1 MTDNKLIGEQSISR
15 RVFLGGA
22 GAVAGLALTRSRDWL
37 GSDSAGHTID
47 QLFTTFE
54 QSLTPTQR
62 ALTFLSHDH
71 PTRQI
76 TLTEAVHKTPHIGT
90 LYNSQQANLIRQMYN
105 RMLSA
110 QGRNWM
116 RNTINLEGRFS
127 GSILKIYSSDLT
139 RPSLENSQLVING
152 GHYMLR
158 SEDISGSG
166 YALGGPVS
174 YGQQI
179 GNNRYKVEGN
189 AYKAHGDA
197 MHLFHQS
204 LDHNERQM
212 AYQTTAPTELL
223 LQIQGHGAQISGV
236 KIADISDRAKEVARE
251 MLGTLFSGFTTTQ
264 QNEAWSA
271 IDDNGGIDS
280 LHVAM
285 YTDFAFYQDGARY
298 SDLNQ
303 QQRQARGIPYCQ
315 VWRIEGP
322 ASVIHFKGFP
332 HVHAYMNIVRD
343 PTRIAVGEALTETQR
358 SLSQTS
364 IRQLISETL
373 GQITGA
379 DSVYYPDLFL
389 GRISPGVVST
399 GSIYT
404 LDPYANDIVV
414 ADIAADAMS
423 PDLRHSLVKQGLPLI
438 AGKHYRIATIAYLMK
453 RRDLFGDPETVTYQG
468 ITVRDALVDF
478 VRDKDLSYLHA

>member
-1 MTDNKLIGEQSISR
+1 MTESKLKGEQGISR
-15 RVFLGGA
+15 RMFLGGA
-22 GAVAGLALTRSRDWL
+22 GAIAGLGLTRPHDWL
-37 GSDSAGHTID
+37 GPNSSDHTID
-47 QLFTTFE
+47 QLLAMFE

-62 ALTFLSHDH
+62 ALTFLDHDH

-90 LYNSQQANLIRQMYN
+90 LYNSQQADLVHQMYN
-105 RMLSA
+105 RMLSE
-110 QGRNWM
+110 QGRHWM

-127 GSILKIYSSDLT
+127 GSILKIYSSDPT
-139 RPSLENSQLVING
+139 RPSLDNSQLVING

-158 SEDISGSG
+158 SEDVAGSG

-197 MHLFHQS
+197 MHRFHQS
-204 LDHNERQM
+204 LDQNERQM
-212 AYQTTAPTELL
+212 AYQPSPPTELL
-223 LQIQGHGAQISGV
+223 LQIQGHSAKIPGV
-236 KIADISDRAKEVARE
+236 KIADISDNAKEVARE
-251 MLGTLFSGFTTTQ
+251 MLGTLFSGFTTAQ
-264 QNEAWSA
+264 QSEAWSA
-271 IDDNGGIDS
+271 IDENGGIDS

-285 YTDFAFYQDGARY
+285 YTNFAFYQDGARY

-303 QQRQARGIPYCQ
+303 RQRKTRGVPYSQ

-343 PTRIAVGEALTETQR
+343 PTQIAVGEALTETQQ
-358 SLSQTS
+358 SLSQAS
-364 IRQLISETL
+364 IRQLISAML
-373 GQITGA
+373 GQITDA

-389 GRISPGVVST
+389 GRLSPGVVST

-414 ADIAADAMS
+414 ADIVTNAMS
-423 PDLRHSLVKQGLPLI
+423 PDLRDSLVQRGLPII
-438 AGKHYRIATIAYLMK
+438 AGKHYRIATIDYMMK

-478 VRDKDLSYLHA
+478 VRDKDLSYLYA